1 MLRLP
6 WQPGGGG
13 QSCPPGV
20 MSFEG
25 HVGIREAWG
34 KWTDQD
40 WTALTVIN
48 VPKERTG
55 VSSAV
60 SHSGYLTPRET
71 CPVSNAELLCLPKL
85 EPL

>member
-1 MLRLP
+1 
-6 WQPGGGG
+6 
-13 QSCPPGV
+13 

-34 KWTDQD
+34 KWTVQE

-48 VPKERTG
+48 VAKKRTG

-60 SHSGYLTPRET
+60 SDSGYLTPRRCVQFQT
-71 CPVSNAELLCLPKL
+71 LRSFVSPNCSHFDDHRSYFGTWDNEANM
-85 EPL
+85 